1 MRKKLSTAS
10 GVERTNTQ
18 ETASTSSPARKKPS
32 AGDRTIP
39 APVMPSPFQ
48 TIAAKPA
55 FMIPAPAMP
64 PIRACELLEGSPSHH
79 VKRFQQSPPINAPN
93 ITAASITSSA
103 TIPVPTVSATC
114 SPKKRKA
121 TKLKNAAQ
129 ITAYCGRSTRVEK
142 TVDTELAASCSPLR
156 ASNVSAIAMSAIRA
170 KELRATSI
178 GQAWV
183 RPLHIFDDDGADL
196 VGHIL
201 AAIHPHFEG
210 VVHLAPDHE
219 PDGVFLSFEQPL
231 AALIMELIGLLLEP
245 DHLLRQTV
253 QSARFPAE
261 RAQEGDGV
269 HAQAG

>member
-18 ETASTSSPARKKPS
+18 ETASTSSTARKKPS

-48 TIAAKPA
+48 TIAAQPA
-55 FMIPAPAMP
+55 FMIPAPASP

-79 VKRFQQSPPINAPN
+79 VKRFQQIAPINAPN

-103 TIPVPTVSATC
+103 TIPVPTTC

-129 ITAYCGRSTRVEK
+129 ITAYCGRSTRVET
-142 TVDTELAASCSPLR
+142 TVAIELAASCSPLR

-201 AAIHPHFEG
+201 EAIHHHFEV

-219 PDGVFLSFEQPL
+219 PDGVFLSLEQLL